1 MFGLIVREPETTALM
16 AYVLNCHSETVVCG
30 QQTAFSTSHTCML
43 QALLTDLYS
52 LFFLLVLNASSERWG
67 GGGGVWWEPGS
78 QGGLRGGGGGDF
90 KAIHCH
96 HLNESAFNVG
106 SNVNHVNVLL
116 AVAELKEK

>member
-1 MFGLIVREPETTALM
+1 M
-16 AYVLNCHSETVVCG
+16 H
-30 QQTAFSTSHTCML
+30 L
-43 QALLTDLYS
+43 Q
-52 LFFLLVLNASSERWG
+52 RGGG

-78 QGGLRGGGGGDF
+78 QGGVFFFGGGGDF